1 MTESAI
7 DFFTNPPSAD
17 LPNAPLPG
25 LPKPPKQRVITE
37 KHLKR
42 IAKEMQMG
50 MRLLDRMNRLPLMT
64 EQERKERRRV
74 QQIERRN
81 AKALSADSRVTVD
94 LDHGPAARL
103 CNAA

>member
-1 MTESAI
+1 MEHDIMTESAI
-7 DFFTNPPSAD
+7 DFFCNPPPAD

-50 MRLLDRMNRLPLMT
+50 MRLLDRMNRLPPMT
-64 EQERKERRRV
+64 EQERKERRAFQAR
-74 QQIERRN
+74 ERR
-81 AKALSADSRVTVD
+81 
-94 LDHGPAARL
+94 AAE
-103 CNAA
+103 AVK